1 MSRPHPC
8 SVPDGH
14 HATRG
19 STFPCAARDNAPGPP
34 RKSRTPMQYHPVP
47 FTINNTMCPNG
58 TVRVSLEGELD
69 VASAPELLDALDEL
83 RSKDAWFEL
92 DLRKLEFMDSTGLRA
107 VIRVSK
113 QVSDAGRTM
122 RVIRGPDL
130 VQRVFEITGA
140 DEMVEFVEP

>member
-1 MSRPHPC
+1 
-8 SVPDGH
+8 
-14 HATRG
+14 
-19 STFPCAARDNAPGPP
+19 
-34 RKSRTPMQYHPVP
+34 MQYHPAP
-47 FTINNTMCPNG
+47 FTINSTMCPNG

-83 RSKDAWFEL
+83 RSKETWFEL
-92 DLRKLEFMDSTGLRA
+92 DLRKLQFMDSTGLRA
-107 VIRVSK
+107 VIRTSK
-113 QVSDAGRTM
+113 QISDAGRTM